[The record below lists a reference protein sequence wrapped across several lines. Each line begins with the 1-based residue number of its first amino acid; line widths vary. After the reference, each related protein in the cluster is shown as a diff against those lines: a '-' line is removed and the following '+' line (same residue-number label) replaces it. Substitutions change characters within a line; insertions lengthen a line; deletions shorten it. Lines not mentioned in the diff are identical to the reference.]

1 MRGLGYFSKTSKN
14 LRKNNGFLMIFQ
26 SRSLTKTKPNVKI
39 KTELAREGLLR
50 RKPQHKALW
59 DRSFGVLGCVWALWG
74 HCWGTFGRSWD
85 ALRAVLGRAWA
96 LLGCSWASPGAFWTS
111 LGALGAVVGRS
122 WGDLERSEA
131 DLERFVAFLGACFVR
146 RFSLNA
152 LSVPPL
158 GQVQDQFETVSE
170 GF

>member
-1 MRGLGYFSKTSKN
+1 MIFGRFPPIFFAFGVVLRGLGYFSKTSKKP
-14 LRKNNGFLMIFQ
+14 RKNNGFLMIFQ

-74 HCWGTFGRSWD
+74 HCWGTFGRSWG

-96 LLGCSWASPGAFWTS
+96 LLGCSWVSPGAFWS
-111 LGALGAVVGRS
+111 PLGVLGALVGRS
-122 WGDLERSEA
+122 WGDLERS
-131 DLERFVAFLGACFVR
+131 
-146 RFSLNA
+146 
-152 LSVPPL
+152 
-158 GQVQDQFETVSE
+158 
-170 GF
+170 